1 VPLLVGWEGGPC
13 TADFLSFRKD
23 IEIQC
28 FRVSCVR
35 ILIVSGRLQE
45 MDRESPY
52 PSLCPP
58 RLECLSLSPHMWLS
72 QVLPFPKETCR
83 AVSQCVSKVGG
94 SFLSK
99 SIKCN
104 MHALRENHPSQFT
117 LLLRSSDALMCL
129 HSAQGG
135 ICSDNAPIS
144 VMKKDA
150 PLKLQCSPDFNCG
163 T

>member
-1 VPLLVGWEGGPC
+1 M
-13 TADFLSFRKD
+13 DFLSFRKD
-23 IEIQC
+23 IQLQC

-35 ILIVSGRLQE
+35 ILIASGRLQE
-45 MDRESPY
+45 MDRESPC

-58 RLECLSLSPHMWLS
+58 RLARLGCLCLSPHMWLS
-72 QVLPFPKETCR
+72 QVLPFPIETSR
-83 AVSQCVSKVGG
+83 AVRQCVSNVGG

-104 MHALRENHPSQFT
+104 MHALRENCPSQFT

-135 ICSDNAPIS
+135 RCSDNAPIS

-150 PLKLQCSPDFNCG
+150 PLNLQCNPDFDCG
-163 T
+163 A